1 MHYSQRICGGG
12 KALSL
17 QSLENSNKI
26 NFWMSLSGAS
36 FSPASYL
43 SCYRERKVLSFTFV
57 YLPVTAKSFGQT
69 SSLNRKNKHNE
80 W

>member
-1 MHYSQRICGGG
+1 
-12 KALSL
+12 
-17 QSLENSNKI
+17 
-26 NFWMSLSGAS
+26 MSFSGAS

>member
-1 MHYSQRICGGG
+1 
-12 KALSL
+12 
-17 QSLENSNKI
+17 
-26 NFWMSLSGAS
+26 MSFSGAS

-69 SSLNRKNKHNE
+69 SSLNRKNKHHE
-80 W
+80 WQMYSLREKSFLGQNTTRLVCFWLRDI